1 MVSVDEP
8 QHSVWFGSRIG
19 RSLLS
24 LLAGSSLSLCHPAV
38 PAQLHGQLDRGVTRL
53 GHFFWPFL
61 LSRQSSFPT
70 LPAPWLHKELNLQGF
85 CGRQGF

>member
-1 MVSVDEP
+1 MMVSVDEP

-24 LLAGSSLSLCHPAV
+24 LLASSSLSLCHPAV

-53 GHFFWPFL
+53 RFCWVTFFGHFCSPDRAVFPPCL
-61 LSRQSSFPT
+61 LRGSTKS
-70 LPAPWLHKELNLQGF
+70 
-85 CGRQGF
+85 